1 MIIIMIMEESMEIK
15 LDKEELYKAVSKVQS
30 ILEKRSNMPILS
42 MILVSASGSDIS
54 LSATDLEI
62 SLQQKI
68 PAQVLESG
76 HVTIPGRKLFEIL
89 KESKN
94 PTIHI
99 REKEN
104 NWIFLSDEQAR
115 FNLASLS
122 ADEYP
127 TFVEPEGVDML
138 EMDGSVLREMI
149 NKTIYAVTLEEAGFK
164 LSGIFTEKVVQEG
177 KAFLRMVSTDGHRL
191 SLIDKDVKN
200 IEKIKLDAGVM
211 IPKKGMSELSKLA
224 GEGSSVLLGF
234 RQNNC
239 VAKKDNSIIV
249 IRLLETKFPDYHA
262 VIPKKAKLS
271 ATVSREVL
279 LDGMK
284 KMSIL
289 ANETYRGVKI
299 SLEKGSM
306 ELVSINPDLGD
317 AQERIEVDFKGEGLE
332 AGFNS
337 RYFIDIL
344 QNMESEAVELGF
356 IDNSSPCMI
365 KGKDDPGFLGLIM
378 PMRL

>member
-1 MIIIMIMEESMEIK
+1 MEIK
-15 LDKEELYKAVSKVQS
+15 LEKEELQKAVSKVQS
-30 ILEKRSNMPILS
+30 IIEKRSNMPILS
-42 MILVSASGSDIS
+42 TILISTTGSEIA

-62 SLQQKI
+62 SFQQKI
-68 PAQVLESG
+68 PAQVIAPG
-76 HVTIPGRKLFEIL
+76 QCTIPGRKLFEIL

-104 NWIFLSDEQAR
+104 NWIFVSDEQAR

-127 TFVEPEGVDML
+127 VFLEPEGVDMV
-138 EMDGSVLREMI
+138 EVDGSVLREMI

-164 LSGIFTEKVVQEG
+164 LSGIFTEKVVQDE

-191 SLIDKDVKN
+191 SLIDKDLKN
-200 IEKIKLDAGVM
+200 MDKIKLEAGVM
-211 IPKKGMSELSKLA
+211 IPRKGMAEVSKLA
-224 GEGSSVLLGF
+224 GEGGSVFLGF
-234 RQNNC
+234 RQNHC
-239 VAKKDNSIIV
+239 VAKKDGSIIV

-262 VIPKKAKLS
+262 VIPKKAKLI
-271 ATVSREVL
+271 ATVAREIL

-299 SLEKGSM
+299 TLERGAM

-317 AQERIEVDFKGEGLE
+317 AQERLEVDFKGEGLE

-337 RYFIDIL
+337 RYFIDAL
-344 QNMESEAVELGF
+344 QSMDSEMVELGF
-356 IDNSSPCMI
+356 IDNSSPCLI
-365 KGKDDPGFLGLIM
+365 RGKDDPGFLGLIM

>member
-1 MIIIMIMEESMEIK
+1 MIIIMNMEESMEIK

-42 MILVSASGSDIS
+42 MILVSASGSDIT

-68 PAQVLESG
+68 SAQVLAPG
-76 HVTIPGRKLFEIL
+76 NITIPGRKLFEIL

-94 PTIHI
+94 PNIHI

-104 NWIFLSDEQAR
+104 NWIFLSDDQAR

-127 TFVEPEGVDML
+127 IFAEPEGVDML
-138 EMDGSVLREMI
+138 ELDGSVLREMI

-164 LSGIFTEKVVQEG
+164 LSGIFTEKVVQEE
-177 KAFLRMVSTDGHRL
+177 KTFLRMVSTDGHRL
-191 SLIDKDVKN
+191 SLIDREVKN
-200 IEKIKLDAGVM
+200 IERIKLDAGVM
-211 IPKKGMSELSKLA
+211 IPKKGMSELSKLS
-224 GEGSSVLLGF
+224 GEGGSVLLGF

-262 VIPKKAKLS
+262 VIPKKAKLTAS
-271 ATVSREVL
+271 VRDRIPICPGRL
-279 LDGMK
+279 PGP
-284 KMSIL
+284 
-289 ANETYRGVKI
+289 R
-299 SLEKGSM
+299 
-306 ELVSINPDLGD
+306 LGC
-317 AQERIEVDFKGEGLE
+317 I
-332 AGFNS
+332 
-337 RYFIDIL
+337 
-344 QNMESEAVELGF
+344 
-356 IDNSSPCMI
+356 
-365 KGKDDPGFLGLIM
+365 
-378 PMRL
+378 

>member
-1 MIIIMIMEESMEIK
+1 MIIIMEESMEIK
-15 LDKEELYKAVSKVQS
+15 LDKEELHKAVSKVQS
-30 ILEKRSNMPILS
+30 IIEKRSNMPILS
-42 MILVSASGSDIS
+42 MILISASGSEIS

-62 SLQQKI
+62 SFQQKI
-68 PAQVLESG
+68 PAQVVAPG
-76 HVTIPGRKLFEIL
+76 NITIPGRKLYEIL
-89 KESKN
+89 KESRN
-94 PTIHI
+94 PTIHL

-104 NWIFLSDEQAR
+104 NWIFVSDEQAK

-127 TFVEPEGVDML
+127 VFLEPEGVDML
-138 EMDGSVLREMI
+138 EVDGAVLKEMI

-164 LSGIFTEKVVQEG
+164 LSGIYTEKALQAE
-177 KAFLRMVSTDGHRL
+177 KAFFRMVSTDGHRL
-191 SLIDKDVKN
+191 SLIDKEVKD
-200 IEKIKLDAGVM
+200 IDKLKLDGGVM

-224 GEGSSVLLGF
+224 GEGGPVLLGF

-239 VAKKDNSIIV
+239 VAKKENSIIV
-249 IRLLETKFPDYHA
+249 IRLLETKFPDYHT
-262 VIPKKAKLS
+262 VIPKKAK
-271 ATVSREVL
+271 AVVSVGRQAL

-289 ANETYRGVKI
+289 ASETYRGVKI
-299 SLEKGSM
+299 TLDKGYI

-317 AQERIEVDFKGEGLE
+317 AQERLDVDFKGEGLE

-337 RYFIDIL
+337 RYFIDAL
-344 QNMESEAVELGF
+344 QCMESDMVELGL
-356 IDNSSPCMI
+356 IDSSSPCMI
-365 KGKDDPGFLGLIM
+365 RGKNDPGFLGLIM

>member
-1 MIIIMIMEESMEIK
+1 MEIK

-42 MILVSASGSDIS
+42 MIFVSASGSDIS

-138 EMDGSVLREMI
+138 EMDGSEIADDANFVFDLGADSMQS
-149 NKTIYAVTLEEAGFK
+149 LELVAGFEEEFDVELDEDK
-164 LSGIFTEKVVQEG
+164 ALEVQNLE
-177 KAFLRMVSTDGHRL
+177 
-191 SLIDKDVKN
+191 
-200 IEKIKLDAGVM
+200 DA
-211 IPKKGMSELSKLA
+211 
-224 GEGSSVLLGF
+224 
-234 RQNNC
+234 
-239 VAKKDNSIIV
+239 
-249 IRLLETKFPDYHA
+249 
-262 VIPKKAKLS
+262 
-271 ATVSREVL
+271 
-279 LDGMK
+279 
-284 KMSIL
+284 
-289 ANETYRGVKI
+289 
-299 SLEKGSM
+299 
-306 ELVSINPDLGD
+306 
-317 AQERIEVDFKGEGLE
+317 VDFI
-332 AGFNS
+332 AG
-337 RYFIDIL
+337 YL
-344 QNMESEAVELGF
+344 
-356 IDNSSPCMI
+356 
-365 KGKDDPGFLGLIM
+365 
-378 PMRL
+378 